1 MFSTRTPRALNPNR
15 ISELIAEKRA
25 AGVEL
30 LDLTESNP
38 TRAGFDYPSREILE
52 ALASPNGLEYA
63 PDPKGLLIART
74 AVREYYR
81 ERDVDVSPERIV
93 LTASTSE
100 AYGLLFKLLAGP
112 GDRVLVP
119 TPSYPLFEH
128 LARAECVEP
137 IPYPLVFDGRWSID
151 FDELG
156 AELDERT
163 RAVVL
168 VSPNNPTGSCLRRR
182 ELDELIDTCRERG
195 IGLICDEVFA
205 DFATGRDPDRVATI
219 AGESR
224 ALTFALSGLSK
235 IAALPQLKLGWIVV
249 GGPTSI
255 VEEAVSRLEFLA
267 DLYLSVGTP
276 VQCALPRLLA
286 LSPILRVQ
294 IADRIASN
302 RSYLESRASGASVCR
317 VLPSDGGWYAVVRVP
332 RVLDEEELIVD
343 LVERFGLVVQ
353 PGYFFDF
360 ASEGWIIVS
369 LITHPETFERGVAL
383 LVDYLDTWRG

>member
-15 ISELIAEKRA
+15 ISERIAEKRA
-25 AGVEL
+25 TGVEL

-52 ALASPNGLEYA
+52 ALTSPNGLEYA
-63 PDPKGLLIART
+63 PDPKGLLVARN

-81 ERDVDVSPERIV
+81 DRGVDVSPERIV

-112 GDRVLVP
+112 GDRILVP

-128 LARAECVEP
+128 LARAESVEP

-151 FDELG
+151 FEELG

-182 ELDELIDTCRERG
+182 ELDELLETCRERG
-195 IGLICDEVFA
+195 VGIICDEVFA

-235 IAALPQLKLGWIVV
+235 VAALPQLKLGWIVV
-249 GGPTSI
+249 GGPASI
-255 VEEAVSRLEFLA
+255 VEEAISRLEFLA

-276 VQCALPRLLA
+276 VQWALPRLLA
-286 LSPILRVQ
+286 LSPILRGQ
-294 IADRIASN
+294 IWDRVASN
-302 RSYLESRASGASVCR
+302 RAYLERRASGTSVCR
-317 VLPSDGGWYAVVRVP
+317 VLPSDGGWYAVVRIP
-332 RVLDEEELIVD
+332 RVLDEEDLIID
-343 LVERFGLVVQ
+343 LIERFGLVVQ

-369 LITHPETFERGVAL
+369 LITHAETFERGVAL